1 MSAEYP
7 AATPS
12 FGGDVANNQDYV
24 DASHINRLREEL
36 IAIAANLRA
45 AFPAATA
52 AIGGQLKFPATQNP
66 SSDADTLDD
75 YKERTFTPA
84 LKFGG
89 NSTGMTYTTQEGTYV
104 KVGQLVMV
112 SIRIVLSAKG
122 SSTGSATITG
132 LPFTSAAY
140 YGGLTVHYFDN
151 LNSAVSDVKAYI
163 GASSSTINLVSVA
176 AAGGTGVVN
185 MADTTCTNTTTLI
198 MSGTYRANA

>member
-1 MSAEYP
+1 MSASYP
-7 AATPS
+7 ASTPS
-12 FGGDVANNQDYV
+12 FGGDVTNNQDYV

-52 AIGGQLKFPATQNP
+52 AIGGQLKFPATQAA
-66 SSDADTLDD
+66 SSDPNTLDH
-75 YKERTFTPA
+75 YVEGTFTPA

-89 NSTGMTYTTQEGTYV
+89 NSTGLTYTTQEGAYV
-104 KVGQLVMV
+104 KVGQMV
-112 SIRIVLSAKG
+112 TVTIRLVLSAKG

-132 LPFTSAAY
+132 LPFALAAF

-163 GASSSTINLVSVA
+163 GSSGTTVNLVTVA
-176 AAGGTGVVN
+176 AAGGTAVVN
-185 MADTTCTNTTTLI
+185 MANTTVTNTTTLI
-198 MSGTYRANA
+198 LSGTYRAGA